1 MNTRKTLL
9 AAAASGALLL
19 PVVLAAPAYANPGGG
34 CSDENAGAAGQTLPK
49 CGSNLLHASAAIP
62 ANCAQLGVVNV
73 RIGDPRYRPELDR
86 DHDGIACESGTGT
99 SGGLARVNVNVGGT
113 CGDDTLLLI
122 QIRANEGGTHKTLVD
137 AHNADRTAQGELA
150 TAKANDL
157 AAEQGVNAA
166 QARVNKDANAEALD
180 AASDKTAPDGPDEA
194 TKPDA
199 EDAAV
204 DAANADKTDAAN
216 ALKAANDTEAQR
228 DNELEAAQHRAD
240 GTRTALNKAEAAD
253 HVLVVRINA
262 LVDRINHECGTP
274 TPVPP
279 TTTTPPPVAL
289 PTPTDTPP
297 PAAIVPPSGS
307 NNTQVIVQGPAPQIV
322 QGPSQIGQAPQG
334 FVSAGGGADAAIVS
348 AQS

>member
-49 CGSNLLHASAAIP
+49 CGSNLLH
-62 ANCAQLGVVNV
+62 V
-73 RIGDPRYRPELDR
+73 
-86 DHDGIACESGTGT
+86 GTGVGVGVHAT
-99 SGGLARVNVNVGGT
+99 LGVGGT

-122 QIRANEGGTHKTLVD
+122 QVRANEGGTHKTLVD
-137 AHNADRTAQGELA
+137 ARTAYNTAQTNLT

-157 AAEQGVNAA
+157 AAENAVNAA
-166 QARVNKDANAEALD
+166 QAQVNTDNAAIAADNDGIETPPDAQDL
-180 AASDKTAPDGPDEA
+180 AAAAASARLGSDKTALA
-194 TKPDA
+194 S
-199 EDAAV
+199 
-204 DAANADKTDAAN
+204 
-216 ALKAANDTEAQR
+216 ANDTEAQR
-228 DNELEAAQHRAD
+228 DNELEAAQHKAD

-253 HVLVVRINA
+253 RVLVVRINA

-279 TTTTPPPVAL
+279 TTTTPVLPP
-289 PTPTDTPP
+289 TTDVPP
-297 PAAIVPPSGS
+297 PAAIVPPPGS
-307 NNTQVIVQGPAPQIV
+307 NNTQVIVQGPPPQIV
-322 QGPSQIGQAPQG
+322 QGPSQVGQAPQG
-334 FVSAGGGADAAIVS
+334 YVSAGGGADAAIVS

>member
-49 CGSNLLHASAAIP
+49 CGSNLLHIGAHV
-62 ANCAQLGVVNV
+62 NGV
-73 RIGDPRYRPELDR
+73 
-86 DHDGIACESGTGT
+86 
-99 SGGLARVNVNVGGT
+99 ARADVNVGGT

-150 TAKANDL
+150 TAKSADL

-180 AASDKTAPDGPDEA
+180 AASDATAADVNEP
-194 TKPDA
+194 TVQDA
-199 EDAAV
+199 EDQAV
-204 DAANADKTDAAN
+204 NAANADKLGAGKALTD
-216 ALKAANDTEAQR
+216 ANDTEAQR
-228 DNELEAAQHRAD
+228 DNELEAAQHKAD

-253 HVLVVRINA
+253 RVLVVRINA

-279 TTTTPPPVAL
+279 TTTTPPP
-289 PTPTDTPP
+289 PTTDVPP

-307 NNTQVIVQGPAPQIV
+307 NNTQVIVQGPPPQIV
-322 QGPSQIGQAPQG
+322 QGPSQVGQAPQG
-334 FVSAGGGADAAIVS
+334 YVSAGGGADAAIVS

>member
-9 AAAASGALLL
+9 AAAASGALIL

-49 CGSNLLHASAAIP
+49 CGSNLLH
-62 ANCAQLGVVNV
+62 V
-73 RIGDPRYRPELDR
+73 
-86 DHDGIACESGTGT
+86 GTGV
-99 SGGLARVNVNVGGT
+99 GVGVHANLGVGGT

-122 QIRANEGGTHKTLVD
+122 QVRANEGGTHKTLVD
-137 AHNADRTAQGELA
+137 ARTAYNTAQTNLT

-157 AAEQGVNAA
+157 AAENAVNAA
-166 QARVNKDANAEALD
+166 QAQVNTDNAAIAADNDGVETTPDAQDL
-180 AASDKTAPDGPDEA
+180 AAAAASARLGSDKTALA
-194 TKPDA
+194 S
-199 EDAAV
+199 
-204 DAANADKTDAAN
+204 
-216 ALKAANDTEAQR
+216 ANDTEAQR
-228 DNELEAAQHRAD
+228 DNELEAAQHAFE
-240 GTRTALNKAEAAD
+240 TARGNLNRAEAAD

-279 TTTTPPPVAL
+279 TTTAPPPVAL

-297 PAAIVPPSGS
+297 PAAIVPPGS

-334 FVSAGGGADAAIVS
+334 YVSAGGGADAAIVS